1 VGALL
6 DGATISL
13 GTIIGFLGVLAI
25 AVRHGIV
32 LIKHYQRLEEQ
43 EGELFGPALV
53 LRGTRERF
61 APIVITAVTTAAA
74 MVPLVALGDLA
85 GLEIVHPIAVV
96 ILGGLVTATVFNLH
110 VVPAL
115 YLRFGAKR
123 EPDLGLLAEG
133 GGSPS

>member
-1 VGALL
+1 
-6 DGATISL
+6 
-13 GTIIGFLGVLAI
+13 
-25 AVRHGIV
+25 
-32 LIKHYQRLEEQ
+32 
-43 EGELFGPALV
+43 
-53 LRGTRERF
+53 
-61 APIVITAVTTAAA
+61 